1 MRTAFMSII
10 MLLIFAGATSLLEL
24 ESVSHDTQ
32 QILLSSEENVTL
44 AREMALALSDQND
57 AIIYMAIVG
66 DSSSKYRLDAEK
78 SIARLN
84 SSSKIASQLMRES
97 DEYGLADSLT
107 MHTTNLNKLARN
119 YLDGEVHKRIETQG
133 LDSLNS
139 NFNLATWYVNEYKP
153 EHKSLSTNISKYMT
167 SSQSTLGPEVSRL
180 SHTARRAVTPVFI
193 SLAAMFVAVIML
205 FYFLKRL
212 YVKPTMRINRSLGDY
227 LTYKVPFDDTIDCRD
242 EIKELK
248 ERIAALISKVNKQ

>member
-1 MRTAFMSII
+1 MRTAFLSII

-32 QILLSSEENVTL
+32 QILLSSEENVTI

-66 DSSSKYRLDAEK
+66 DSSSKYRTDAEK
-78 SIARLN
+78 SIIRLN
-84 SSSKIASQLMRES
+84 SSSKRAAELMREA
-97 DEYGLADSLT
+97 DDYTLADSLA
-107 MHTTNLNKLARN
+107 MHTDNLNKLVRS
-119 YLDGEVHKRIETQG
+119 YLQGDVQKRIDEAK
-133 LDSLNS
+133 LDSLHTT
-139 NFNLATWYVNEYKP
+139 FNLGTWYVNEYKP
-153 EHKSLSTNISKYMT
+153 VHKSLSTNISQYMT
-167 SSQSTLGPEVSRL
+167 SSQSTLGPEVNRL

-193 SLAAMFVAVIML
+193 SLAVMFVAVIML

-248 ERIAALISKVNKQ
+248 ERIATLISKVNKQ